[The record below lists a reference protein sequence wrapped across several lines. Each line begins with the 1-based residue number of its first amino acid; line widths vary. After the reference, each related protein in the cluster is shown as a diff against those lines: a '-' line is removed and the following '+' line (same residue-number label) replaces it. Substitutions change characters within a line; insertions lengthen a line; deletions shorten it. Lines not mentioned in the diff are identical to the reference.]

1 MFVIAQSRF
10 QSNVSDHSKYLKNA
24 TDKYTNE
31 KHLKEFGPRFMYHN
45 MVYSIEVG
53 NLFRCSV
60 EEAERLH
67 FVQASLLIKLS
78 TGIQFRDLKG
88 EPIYERAD

>member
-1 MFVIAQSRF
+1 
-10 QSNVSDHSKYLKNA
+10 
-24 TDKYTNE
+24 
-31 KHLKEFGPRFMYHN
+31 MYHN
-45 MVYSIEVG
+45 VVYSIEVG

-78 TGIQFRDLKG
+78 TSIRFRDLKG